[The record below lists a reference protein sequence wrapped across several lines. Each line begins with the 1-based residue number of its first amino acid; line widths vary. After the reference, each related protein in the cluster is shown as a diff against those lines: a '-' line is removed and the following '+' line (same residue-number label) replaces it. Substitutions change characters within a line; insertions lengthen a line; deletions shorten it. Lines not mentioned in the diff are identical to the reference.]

1 MGAMG
6 GLFAFIVLFIFSV
19 AVSFLLV
26 NPVANSTPGSVTL
39 SFFVG
44 IAREILQVWLFFSIN
59 WIPVGITA
67 SLGLANVS
75 APVTGVTLHLL
86 SLSGL
91 SIVAAVLFWT
101 GRYCYTRTLGNV
113 RIADAAVQSIMIG
126 GVYGLLIAVYSFIS
140 TASISPQATVS
151 SGGLGVN
158 VGGSLTFGASP
169 LEAFAVATVWGVLF
183 SGCGIL
189 SHHVE
194 GRTRATAMLLNLVPS
209 ARAWLTSTS
218 SVVSSWAVAQLLGVG
233 VMTAGGLALAAD
245 SQLHHLT
252 SVSNL
257 STFPLLFCVAA
268 LLGSNLT
275 AGGFLGGMGMPMT
288 LSTGGS
294 AQFGLGIAGLAHVTP
309 ILVIGQVF
317 FSLEVF
323 LALFIA
329 STTTARLM
337 HADTSRG
344 RIALM
349 IATPFAV
356 LMAVL
361 SSVALPR
368 FEYAGKTF
376 GLTTTS
382 SIAVVGIAFVEAF
395 LIANLGVWW
404 YRRGR
409 RVWTPHLVSRFVY
422 TGAEIRET
430 LDSQVP
436 SSDANTGFV
445 PHFTIPRQLLQRGRR
460 FWMTCIVLVAVIPGV
475 ISVGYVVASGIG
487 KQSPRQVAI
496 DYFTAT
502 NSSAL
507 ASSIEVSASSGDPST
522 SKLTPPDIAKEL
534 VSPANWSTT
543 RRVVITGSTIHGNT
557 ASVDFRYDAGPH
569 SVALSRVARL
579 GLSGSN
585 TVELARTTS
594 SPGWKVVVNPAT
606 VTLPSLDGVHYFSVG
621 ELKITPPLDRKVLV
635 YPGVLSFLAG
645 PNQVFATKPVQT
657 AIFAGSSTEA
667 QMRISL
673 MPSAS
678 EAAAASVASLI
689 KGCLA
694 SHSVTPANCPNS
706 VPINTCSY
714 LFGTCT
720 HVVWTAD
727 NDYKSTLRVSLS
739 TSGEVVVSGK
749 LAGSLAYV
757 ETTPALAFSPASS
770 TRETDGATS
779 WTFTYPIT
787 YHNGTWTP
795 GALAGGGP
803 F

>member
-1 MGAMG
+1 M
-6 GLFAFIVLFIFSV
+6 
-19 AVSFLLV
+19 
-26 NPVANSTPGSVTL
+26 
-39 SFFVG
+39 G

-75 APVTGVTLHLL
+75 APVAGVTLHLL

-91 SIVAAVLFWT
+91 SMVAAVLFWT

-158 VGGSLTFGASP
+158 VGGSLAFGASP

-194 GRTRATAMLLNLVPS
+194 GRSRATAMVLNLVPS

-218 SVVSSWAVAQLLGVG
+218 SVFSSWAVTQLLGVG
-233 VMTAGGLALAAD
+233 VMTAGGLAFAAD

-294 AQFGLGIAGLAHVTP
+294 AQFGLGIAGLGHVTP

-323 LALFIA
+323 LALFVA

-368 FEYAGKTF
+368 FGYAGKTF

-436 SSDANTGFV
+436 SSGANTGYGTVDVCGNEKQRTGVRGNIASMKLSDWARAQGVHPKTAYRWWREGTLPV
-445 PHFTIPRQLLQRGRR
+445 PARQINARTILVEEPKLPDNAGVGLYARVSSHDQRADLDRQMARLAGWAAQSSARVVRAESEVGSGMNGSRAKVRRMLADPAVTTIVVEHRDRLGRMNTEMVEAALSASGRHLVVLDTGEVTDDLVRDMTEVLTSFCARLYGRR
-460 FWMTCIVLVAVIPGV
+460 SAKNRAEKALRCAEHD
-475 ISVGYVVASGIG
+475 VGPA
-487 KQSPRQVAI
+487 A
-496 DYFTAT
+496 F
-502 NSSAL
+502 
-507 ASSIEVSASSGDPST
+507 
-522 SKLTPPDIAKEL
+522 SK
-534 VSPANWSTT
+534 
-543 RRVVITGSTIHGNT
+543 
-557 ASVDFRYDAGPH
+557 PH
-569 SVALSRVARL
+569 
-579 GLSGSN
+579 
-585 TVELARTTS
+585 
-594 SPGWKVVVNPAT
+594 
-606 VTLPSLDGVHYFSVG
+606 G
-621 ELKITPPLDRKVLV
+621 ELP
-635 YPGVLSFLAG
+635 
-645 PNQVFATKPVQT
+645 Q
-657 AIFAGSSTEA
+657 
-667 QMRISL
+667 
-673 MPSAS
+673 
-678 EAAAASVASLI
+678 
-689 KGCLA
+689 
-694 SHSVTPANCPNS
+694 
-706 VPINTCSY
+706 
-714 LFGTCT
+714 
-720 HVVWTAD
+720 
-727 NDYKSTLRVSLS
+727 
-739 TSGEVVVSGK
+739 
-749 LAGSLAYV
+749 
-757 ETTPALAFSPASS
+757 
-770 TRETDGATS
+770 
-779 WTFTYPIT
+779 
-787 YHNGTWTP
+787 
-795 GALAGGGP
+795 
-803 F
+803 